1 MGIDQAVV
9 QLGPVE
15 NTLGTI
21 GLLFAGPN
29 VGNPAVHAVLVD
41 IREASTI
48 ALSCYHNVICV
59 RSDVR
64 CRARSSGIYSRGS
77 DLVDRGV
84 STRLA
89 PTAI

>member
-29 VGNPAVHAVLVD
+29 VGNPAVHAVIVD
-41 IREASTI
+41 IEEASTI

-64 CRARSSGIYSRGS
+64 CCARSSGIFSRGS